1 MIYCCYILIVPICY
15 IHIYKF
21 RKNYKTPGNNQ
32 QQLIEMRLKHSTRE
46 GVLSVARATLE
57 LADYGHSLRIDSLSL

>member
-32 QQLIEMRLKHSTRE
+32 QQLIEMRLKHSARE
-46 GVLSVARATLE
+46 GVILLARATLE
-57 LADYGHSLRIDSLSL
+57 LADYGYSLSIDLFSL